1 MSYREPP
8 TSWPRRC
15 RPRQRGGGLHRQC
28 CAGPLST
35 ATSCQSGGLRRPSCR
50 LSPWR
55 SGCGQAS
62 LHCPLRPPPQRERR
76 GGRWIGPRARAP
88 AGGGPADLGRRRR
101 RGGAAAPGRWP
112 TPRCSAA
119 GGGHR
124 SAQQSRSL
132 RPRVARKKFSGL
144 LIADLGRSTVMLL
157 SPAPACPSHDS
168 IRNLELGSSWGRS
181 RVDLGLIWVDLG

>member
-15 RPRQRGGGLHRQC
+15 RPRQRGGGCIVSAVLARCPLPPVAKVAASGALLAASPHGGQD
-28 CAGPLST
+28 AGRRVCT
-35 ATSCQSGGLRRPSCR
+35 AHCGLRRRESVEVAGGLARGLGHPPAAGLRTSAAE
-50 LSPWR
+50 
-55 SGCGQAS
+55 GAEAAQ
-62 LHCPLRPPPQRERR
+62 LH
-76 GGRWIGPRARAP
+76 P
-88 AGGGPADLGRRRR
+88 AGGPR
-101 RGGAAAPGRWP
+101 RGAPP
-112 TPRCSAA
+112 Q
-119 GGGHR
+119 GGHR